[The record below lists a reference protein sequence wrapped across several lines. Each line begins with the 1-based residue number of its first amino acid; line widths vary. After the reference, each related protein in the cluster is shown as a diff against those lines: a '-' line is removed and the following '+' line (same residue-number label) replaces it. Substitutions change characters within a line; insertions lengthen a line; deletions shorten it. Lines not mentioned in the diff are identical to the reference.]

1 VFRLSSTEAP
11 ALTAVPARPPAKAL
25 PTPVQASHKTTAA
38 PRPAPQKTAPAAM
51 ELKRPQLQRPV
62 AATAAPQSSKATA
75 TAGDDGDWES
85 F

>member
-1 VFRLSSTEAP
+1 
-11 ALTAVPARPPAKAL
+11 
-25 PTPVQASHKTTAA
+25 
-38 PRPAPQKTAPAAM
+38 M